1 MYYKSYSLD
10 IFKQVPR
17 EIVFAIENRESKKV
31 YVNETKNGLFG
42 LARLI
47 HENPELLELNGQL
60 VVHML
65 ETNESFRKHYVAI
78 VMDKYLEDGYEL
90 LNIKKPLQ
98 YIKAKIIYKNDKF
111 QIVLVNNRNNTEL
124 IGEFDNYEEAKTF
137 YETYY
142 SKSIPYPLVTYL

>member
-17 EIVFAIENRESKKV
+17 EIVFAIENKESKKV